1 MTEIAFESRFL
12 LHHADADGSLTDFT
26 TMLEEIGRYLPSDSP
41 VRARE
46 SFRRLVRL
54 RALKNL
60 KVIEAEHAPMS
71 GGMDFSAHGVKSR
84 YESGYKAVDKFFA
97 RENASKQSAA
107 SGPHG
112 RDAA

>member
-1 MTEIAFESRFL
+1 
-12 LHHADADGSLTDFT
+12 
-26 TMLEEIGRYLPSDSP
+26 
-41 VRARE
+41 
-46 SFRRLVRL
+46 
-54 RALKNL
+54 
-60 KVIEAEHAPMS
+60 MS

-97 RENASKQSAA
+97 RESASKQSAD

>member
-1 MTEIAFESRFL
+1 M
-12 LHHADADGSLTDFT
+12 
-26 TMLEEIGRYLPSDSP
+26 
-41 VRARE
+41 
-46 SFRRLVRL
+46 
-54 RALKNL
+54 
-60 KVIEAEHAPMS
+60 IEAEHAPMS

-107 SGPHG
+107 SGRHS